1 MTYRDYRWV
10 SNLMTTYGYGSQW
23 IVPVKWD
30 CEYTDLEFG
39 PIPRWIRI
47 WVRFKSQ
54 SWMVGMDSYIFI
66 LKTDQNLW

>member
-10 SNLMTTYGYGSQW
+10 SNLMMTYGYGSQW

-39 PIPRWIRI
+39 PIPRWIRL
-47 WVRFKSQ
+47 
-54 SWMVGMDSYIFI
+54 G
-66 LKTDQNLW
+66 